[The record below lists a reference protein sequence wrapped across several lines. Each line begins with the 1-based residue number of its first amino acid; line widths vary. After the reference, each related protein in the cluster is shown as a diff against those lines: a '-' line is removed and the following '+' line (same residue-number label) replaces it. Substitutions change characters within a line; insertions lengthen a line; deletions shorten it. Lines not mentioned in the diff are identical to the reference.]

1 MAYKYS
7 INITTNVSVLG
18 LSKLAS
24 TLKMANK
31 QAKALKKNLEALNNL
46 KMPSVEKVARDLAK
60 SSGSSA
66 SWRRTMKD
74 QLSMVREMERIEQRQ
89 QKMLDKTMNLHKKR
103 VNLPYGDTTS
113 SYTPRRYNRSSGG
126 YSNDSILTRD
136 RQKFGKNSKTY
147 SAGTQLSQMREKHG
161 NLADMFGM
169 GFGLLGMSSLKQY
182 AYDTPIKAEVN
193 SYMLDQM
200 ENNSDIKKGT
210 IKASVDTATNKLP
223 ISMQSVVQPL
233 NAFKS
238 ATGASAEEINSIV
251 PQFTNFGAVVQ
262 NLTGSSELAETAMQ
276 KLSYGFQGSFA
287 ALDQFGVTEESLK
300 QAGWDAKDENDQK
313 DVTKYMNAVTKVVGD
328 ASGSM
333 NTFNGQ
339 MQTLSKTMSIAGKG
353 IWQGGLGSLL
363 GSVTTGL
370 NSVLSAGDH
379 FGAKL
384 ALLATTVLESV
395 MVIGGGIGYLT
406 QSVSTINSTF
416 QSMKSIK
423 KYGWKAMLGEMSD
436 DEVGL
441 VDSLFDSA
449 KGTDVN
455 LRTGRPLA
463 ERKQDIENSQLGRGT
478 KNGLLRQIELDDK
491 LIQLNTP
498 DLTPDIQAR
507 TRRYKTMG
515 YDVNNAKIQTQIAE
529 EVTRQKRLEMAS
541 LSKREKLLLGWD
553 KTIGKGNKEFRKS
566 IKTPLSSGTYSKSR
580 QSGSGRLRSF
590 YNAMGRSNWS
600 LDKAGAKSGLSSIKS
615 GIGSFAGVLNGLLP
629 SLNPVTLALGA
640 FTVAIAGLAAVFNF
654 AYNNSDKL
662 RQTTAKIGSTFSKIA
677 TQTGMLLGD
686 MFNSAGWTDKSGLDG
701 VIDVVNK
708 CAETLLSILETV
720 SQVVQ
725 VLSGKDPEGE
735 EGYKKQDEAYQKA
748 LRENN
753 YDENNPIVAQAKEER
768 DKYTKYGVIGADGK
782 RHGYYIDKARA
793 AGMSEEEIE
802 ENARRPNGGE
812 KLVSYYTGTDLN
824 KQVDDW
830 VTKNRQNVDD
840 GKGGIQFNQ
849 GWLNHIGPLGFF
861 ANNFGQTIAALG
873 DANKF
878 LNSDMGFAFR
888 GLTSPVG
895 TAMGLLGNMFK
906 GSSQNKDNATNNT
919 NALNS
924 LATVSNDNN
933 SQLGKINNT
942 LTNTGTNIETGN
954 KEAKDNA
961 NTIANSNNGI
971 TLKSVAV
978 LDKVLNNQTSTPTTT
993 QATTPTI
1000 TTKDTTSTT
1009 PATTSPIQ
1017 AGIPNIDLSGAKS
1030 VLDDSIKSVSDV
1042 FTNGKPNL
1050 ESGLNSLIDTL
1061 TNILPGG
1068 KLLKDGWNWLTGN
1081 NGQQGG
1087 QTNGGQPAQTQAT
1100 SGNVTVNGQ
1109 NPTVYNNSVWSSIL
1123 GSTASNVALN
1133 NSTIMTGTN
1142 QAVGQIPIS
1151 INANA
1156 PMAMAAGTNVGNSAS
1171 MGLNIGMTGM
1181 QQTASSKAATIPPA
1195 VSAHNGSMNSA
1206 GNGLATNANNG
1217 FIGAFGGGIS
1227 GAIQSE
1233 LGGALSIMQ
1242 GFVSQFQA
1250 AAAQIGS
1257 AIASA
1262 FSGPSGVGKRSPG
1275 KVYRSLRDELKI
1287 THGLFSEFM
1296 SPFKSSSALLGKEI
1310 VNTFKK
1316 GENNQYE
1323 SYVDETLGLMNG
1335 LYNSMASAP
1344 RKVNI
1349 PTTNL
1354 NSTIANSPTS
1364 KVASQ
1369 GNYYEKASNT
1379 TSSDT
1384 PVTTQSSNKHTI
1396 VNNNFHIDKI
1406 DSKERVQEV
1415 AESIAKVL
1423 MFNNETHGRKTPD
1436 PFGV

>member
-46 KMPSVEKVARDLAK
+46 KMPNVEKVARDLAK

-66 SWRRTMKD
+66 SWKRTMKD
-74 QLSMVREMERIEQRQ
+74 QLSMVREMERIETRQ

-113 SYTPRRYNRSSGG
+113 NYTPRRYNRRSGG

-363 GSVTTGL
+363 GSVTSGL

-478 KNGLLRQIELDDK
+478 KNGLLRQIDLDDK

-708 CAETLLSILETV
+708 CAETLLSILEVV
-720 SQVVQ
+720 SHIVQ
-725 VLSGKDPEGE
+725 IATGKDPEGE
-735 EGYKKQDEAYQKA
+735 AGYKKKDEAYQKA

-753 YDENNPIVAQAKEER
+753 YDENNPTVANAKQQR
-768 DKYTKYGVIGADGK
+768 DWYTKYGVIGADGK

-802 ENARRPNGGE
+802 ENARLPDGG
-812 KLVSYYTGTDLN
+812 KRLVSYTGTDTLKKQTGEWVGSELIKNDQNIRDDKGNIKWNRGGVSYLGGPMFSLN
-824 KQVDDW
+824 NIFQSVGAIGDL
-830 VTKNRQNVDD
+830 
-840 GKGGIQFNQ
+840 GKFGIYAMNK
-849 GWLNHIGPLGFF
+849 LGL
-861 ANNFGQTIAALG
+861 FG
-873 DANKF
+873 
-878 LNSDMGFAFR
+878 NSSKD
-888 GLTSPVG
+888 
-895 TAMGLLGNMFK
+895 
-906 GSSQNKDNATNNT
+906 SSQNKNNSNT

-924 LATVSNDNN
+924 LATLSNDNN

-971 TLKSVAV
+971 TLKVGAV
-978 LDKVLNNQTSTPTTT
+978 LDKAVNNQTSTPTTT

-1000 TTKDTTSTT
+1000 TTNDTTSTT

-1081 NGQQGG
+1081 TGQQGG

-1109 NPTVYNNSVWSSIL
+1109 NPTAYNNSVWSSIL

-1133 NSTIMTGTN
+1133 NITIMTGTN
-1142 QAVGQIPIS
+1142 QAVGQIPTS

-1171 MGLNIGMTGM
+1171 MGLNTGMTGM

-1257 AIASA
+1257 TIASA
-1262 FSGPSGVGKRSPG
+1262 FSGPSSLGKRSPG

-1369 GNYYEKASNT
+1369 GTYYEKASNT

>member
-74 QLSMVREMERIEQRQ
+74 QLSMVREMERIETRQ

-436 DEVGL
+436 DDVGL

-735 EGYKKQDEAYQKA
+735 AGYKKKDEAYQKA

-753 YDENNPIVAQAKEER
+753 YDENNPTVANAKQQR
-768 DKYTKYGVIGADGK
+768 DWYTKYGVIGADGK

-802 ENARRPNGGE
+802 ENARLPNGG
-812 KLVSYYTGTDLN
+812 KRLVSYTGTEILKEQTGEWAASKLIEN
-824 KQVDDW
+824 E
-830 VTKNRQNVDD
+830 QNVKDD
-840 GKGGIQFNQ
+840 KGNIKWNTGGVSDLGGPAFLLNNIFQSLGAIGDPAKFGISAM
-849 GWLNHIGPLGFF
+849 HKLGL
-861 ANNFGQTIAALG
+861 FG
-873 DANKF
+873 
-878 LNSDMGFAFR
+878 NSSKD
-888 GLTSPVG
+888 
-895 TAMGLLGNMFK
+895 
-906 GSSQNKDNATNNT
+906 SSQNKNNSNT

-924 LATVSNDNN
+924 LATLSNDSN

-971 TLKSVAV
+971 TLKVGAA
-978 LDKVLNNQTSTPTTT
+978 LDKALNNQTSTPTTT

-1109 NPTVYNNSVWSSIL
+1109 NPTAYNNSVWSSIL

-1142 QAVGQIPIS
+1142 QAVGQIPTS

-1171 MGLNIGMTGM
+1171 MGLNTGMIGM

-1369 GNYYEKASNT
+1369 GTYYEKASNT

>member
-353 IWQGGLGSLL
+353 LWQGGLGSLL

-463 ERKQDIENSQLGRGT
+463 ERKKDIENSQLGRGT

-735 EGYKKQDEAYQKA
+735 AGYKKKDEAYQKA

-753 YDENNPIVAQAKEER
+753 YDENNPTVANAKQQR
-768 DKYTKYGVIGADGK
+768 DWYTKYGVIGADGK

-802 ENARRPNGGE
+802 ENARKSNGGQE
-812 KLVSYYTGTDLN
+812 FVSYYSGSNLN
-824 KQVDDW
+824 KEANDW
-830 VTKNRQNVDD
+830 FKENRQNVDD
-840 GKGGIQFNQ
+840 GKGGIKWNDP
-849 GWLNHIGPLGFF
+849 GPAMLIGPGGAVLNNMAQIVAAGGD
-861 ANNFGQTIAALG
+861 AYNFGKGVSDWVSSLG
-873 DANKF
+873 
-878 LNSDMGFAFR
+878 GI
-888 GLTSPVG
+888 
-895 TAMGLLGNMFK
+895 FK
-906 GSSQNKDNATNNT
+906 GSSQNKDNSNT

-924 LATVSNDNN
+924 LATLSSDSN
-933 SQLGKINNT
+933 SQLGKIGDT

-971 TLKSVAV
+971 TLKVGAA
-978 LDKVLNNQTSTPTTT
+978 LDKALNNQTSTPTTT

-1109 NPTVYNNSVWSSIL
+1109 NPTAYNNSVWSSIL

-1142 QAVGQIPIS
+1142 QAVGQIPTS

-1156 PMAMAAGTNVGNSAS
+1156 PMAMYAGTNVGNSAS
-1171 MGLNIGMTGM
+1171 MGLNTGMIGM

-1369 GNYYEKASNT
+1369 GTYYEKASNT

-1384 PVTTQSSNKHTI
+1384 PITTQSSNKHTI

>member
-74 QLSMVREMERIEQRQ
+74 QLSMVREMERIETRQ

-436 DEVGL
+436 DDVGL

-463 ERKQDIENSQLGRGT
+463 ERKQDIEDSQLGRGT

-708 CAETLLSILETV
+708 CAETLLSILEVV

-725 VLSGKDPEGE
+725 ALSGKDPEGE
-735 EGYKKQDEAYQKA
+735 AGYKKKDEAYQKA

-753 YDENNPIVAQAKEER
+753 YDENNPTVANAKQQR
-768 DKYTKYGVIGADGK
+768 DWYTKYGVIGADGK

-802 ENARRPNGGE
+802 ENARKSNGGQE
-812 KLVSYYTGTDLN
+812 FVSYYSGSNLN
-824 KQVDDW
+824 KEANDW
-830 VTKNRQNVDD
+830 FKENRQNVDD
-840 GKGGIQFNQ
+840 GKGGIKWNDP
-849 GWLNHIGPLGFF
+849 GPAMLIGPGGAVLNNMAQIVAAGGD
-861 ANNFGQTIAALG
+861 AYNFGKGVSDWVSSLG
-873 DANKF
+873 
-878 LNSDMGFAFR
+878 GI
-888 GLTSPVG
+888 
-895 TAMGLLGNMFK
+895 FK
-906 GSSQNKDNATNNT
+906 GSSQNKDNSNT

-924 LATVSNDNN
+924 LATLSSDSN
-933 SQLGKINNT
+933 SQLGKIGDT

-971 TLKSVAV
+971 TLKVDAA
-978 LDKVLNNQTSTPTTT
+978 LDKALNNQTSTPTTT

-1109 NPTVYNNSVWSSIL
+1109 NPTAYNNSVWSSIL

-1142 QAVGQIPIS
+1142 QAVGQIPTS

-1171 MGLNIGMTGM
+1171 MGLNTGMIGM

-1242 GFVSQFQA
+1242 GFVSQFQS

-1369 GNYYEKASNT
+1369 GTYYEKASNT

>member
-66 SWRRTMKD
+66 SWKRTMKD
-74 QLSMVREMERIEQRQ
+74 QLSMVREMERIETRQ
-89 QKMLDKTMNLHKKR
+89 QKMLDKSMNLHKKR
-103 VNLPYGDTTS
+103 VNLPYGNTTS
-113 SYTPRRYNRSSGG
+113 NYTSRRYNRRSGG
-126 YSNDSILTRD
+126 YSDDSILTRD

-161 NLADMFGM
+161 NLSDMFGM

-200 ENNSDIKKGT
+200 ENNSNIKKGT
-210 IKASVDTATNKLP
+210 LKASVDTATNKLP

-313 DVTKYMNAVTKVVGD
+313 DVTKFMNAVTQVVGD

-333 NTFNGQ
+333 STFNGQ

-436 DEVGL
+436 DDVGL

-463 ERKQDIENSQLGRGT
+463 EREKDIENSQLGRGT
-478 KNGLLRQIELDDK
+478 KNGLIRQIKLDDK

-529 EVTRQKRLEMAS
+529 EVTRQKRLEMAG

-553 KTIGKGNKEFRKS
+553 KTVGKGNKEFRKS

-662 RQTTAKIGSTFSKIA
+662 RQTTSKIGSTFSKIA

-701 VIDVVNK
+701 VIDVVNR
-708 CAETLLSILETV
+708 CAETLLSILEVV

-725 VLSGKDPEGE
+725 AVTGKDPEGE
-735 EGYKKQDEAYQKA
+735 ASYKKKDEAYQKA

-753 YDENNPIVAQAKEER
+753 YDENNPTVANAKQEMMW
-768 DKYTKYGVIGADGK
+768 YTRTGVIGADGK

-802 ENARRPNGGE
+802 ENARKSNGGQE
-812 KLVSYYTGTDLN
+812 FVSYYSGSNLN
-824 KQVDDW
+824 KEANDW
-830 VTKNRQNVDD
+830 FKENRQNVDD
-840 GKGGIQFNQ
+840 GKGNIQWNDPRSSM
-849 GWLNHIGPLGFF
+849 LIGPGGAILSNMAQIVAAGGD
-861 ANNFGQTIAALG
+861 AYNFGKGVSDWVSSLG
-873 DANKF
+873 
-878 LNSDMGFAFR
+878 GI
-888 GLTSPVG
+888 
-895 TAMGLLGNMFK
+895 FK
-906 GSSQNKDNATNNT
+906 GSSQKKDNSNT

-971 TLKSVAV
+971 TLKVGAALNKAV
-978 LDKVLNNQTSTPTTT
+978 NNQTSTPTTT

-1000 TTKDTTSTT
+1000 TTKDNTSTT

-1017 AGIPNIDLSGAKS
+1017 TGIPNIDLSGAKS
-1030 VLDDSIKSVSDV
+1030 VLDESIKSVSDV
-1042 FTNGKPNL
+1042 FTKGKPNL

-1109 NPTVYNNSVWSSIL
+1109 NPTAYNNSVWSSIL

-1142 QAVGQIPIS
+1142 QAVGQIPTS

-1171 MGLNIGMTGM
+1171 MGLNTGMTGM

-1262 FSGPSGVGKRSPG
+1262 FSGPSALGKRSPG

-1369 GNYYEKASNT
+1369 GTYYEKASNT

>member
-46 KMPSVEKVARDLAK
+46 KMPNVEKVARDLAK

-66 SWRRTMKD
+66 SWKRTMKD
-74 QLSMVREMERIEQRQ
+74 QLSMVREMERIETRQ
-89 QKMLDKTMNLHKKR
+89 QKMLDKSMNLHKKR

-113 SYTPRRYNRSSGG
+113 SYTPRRYNRRSGG

-339 MQTLSKTMSIAGKG
+339 MQTLSKTMSIAGKS

-363 GSVTTGL
+363 GGVTSGL

-478 KNGLLRQIELDDK
+478 KNGLIRQIDLDDK

-515 YDVNNAKIQTQIAE
+515 YDVGNAKIQTQIAE
-529 EVTRQKRLEMAS
+529 EVTRQKRLEMAG

-701 VIDVVNK
+701 VIDVVNR
-708 CAETLLSILETV
+708 CAETLLSILEVV
-720 SQVVQ
+720 SKVVQ

-735 EGYKKQDEAYQKA
+735 SGYKKQDEAYQKA

-802 ENARRPNGGE
+802 ENARRPNGGQR
-812 KLVSYYTGTDLN
+812 LVSYYTGTDLN
-824 KQVDDW
+824 KQADDW
-830 VTKNRQNVDD
+830 VTQNRQNVDD
-840 GKGGIQFNQ
+840 GKGGIQWNQ
-849 GWLNHIGPLGFF
+849 GGLNYLGPLGFL
-861 ANNFGQTIAALG
+861 ANNIGQTVAAVG
-873 DANKF
+873 DAYNFGKGV
-878 LNSDMGFAFR
+878 SDWV
-888 GLTSPVG
+888 SS
-895 TAMGLLGNMFK
+895 LGGISK
-906 GSSQNKDNATNNT
+906 GSSQNKDNSNT

-933 SQLGKINNT
+933 SLLGKIGDN

-971 TLKSVAV
+971 TLKAVAALNKAV
-978 LDKVLNNQTSTPTTT
+978 NNQTSTPTTT

-1000 TTKDTTSTT
+1000 TTKDNTSTT
-1009 PATTSPIQ
+1009 PTTTSPIQ

-1030 VLDDSIKSVSDV
+1030 KLDDSIKSISDV

-1109 NPTVYNNSVWSSIL
+1109 NPTAYNNSVWSSIL

-1142 QAVGQIPIS
+1142 QAVGQIPTS

-1171 MGLNIGMTGM
+1171 MGLNTGMTGM

-1227 GAIQSE
+1227 GAIQAE

-1257 AIASA
+1257 AITSA
-1262 FSGPSGVGKRSPG
+1262 FSGDKGIGIGSPG
-1275 KVYRSLRDELKI
+1275 YLYRNLKGELKI
-1287 THGLFSEFM
+1287 THGLFSVFM

-1323 SYVDETLGLMNG
+1323 SYVYETLGLMNG

-1369 GNYYEKASNT
+1369 GTYYEKTSNT

>member
-46 KMPSVEKVARDLAK
+46 KMPNVEKVARDLAK

-66 SWRRTMKD
+66 SWKRTMKD
-74 QLSMVREMERIEQRQ
+74 QLSMVREMERIETRQ
-89 QKMLDKTMNLHKKR
+89 QKMLDKSMNLHKKR
-103 VNLPYGDTTS
+103 VNLPYGNTTS
-113 SYTPRRYNRSSGG
+113 NYTSRRYNRRSGG
-126 YSNDSILTRD
+126 YSDDSILTRD

-161 NLADMFGM
+161 NLSDMFGM

-300 QAGWDAKDENDQK
+300 QAGWNAKDENDQK
-313 DVTKYMNAVTKVVGD
+313 DVTKFMNAVTQVVGD

-333 NTFNGQ
+333 STFNGQ

-436 DEVGL
+436 DDVGL

-463 ERKQDIENSQLGRGT
+463 EREKDIENSQLGRGT
-478 KNGLLRQIELDDK
+478 KKGLKKQIKLDDK

-553 KTIGKGNKEFRKS
+553 KTVGKGNKEFRKS

-590 YNAMGRSNWS
+590 YNAMGKSNWS

-615 GIGSFAGVLNGLLP
+615 GIGSFAGVLNGLIP

-701 VIDVVNK
+701 VIDVVNR
-708 CAETLLSILETV
+708 CAETLLSILEVV

-725 VLSGKDPEGE
+725 AVTGKDPEGE
-735 EGYKKQDEAYQKA
+735 AGYKKQDEAYQKA

-768 DKYTKYGVIGADGK
+768 DKYTKFGVIGADGK

-802 ENARRPNGGE
+802 ENARKPNGGQE
-812 KLVSYYTGTDLN
+812 LVSYYTGSRLD
-824 KQVDDW
+824 KQTDDW
-830 VTKNRQNVDD
+830 LTQNRQNVDD
-840 GKGGIQFNQ
+840 GKGNIQWNH
-849 GWLNHIGPLGFF
+849 GALNHIGLGGFLL
-861 ANNFGQTIAALG
+861 NNIGQTIAAGG
-873 DANKF
+873 DAYNFGKF
-878 LNSDMGFAFR
+878 VSNGLSTMG
-888 GLTSPVG
+888 GI
-895 TAMGLLGNMFK
+895 FK
-906 GSSQNKDNATNNT
+906 GSSQTKDSSNT

-924 LATVSNDNN
+924 LTTLFGDSN
-933 SQLGKINNT
+933 SKLGKIGDT
-942 LTNTGTNIETGN
+942 LNNTGTNIETGN

-961 NTIANSNNGI
+961 NSIANSNNGL
-971 TLKSVAV
+971 TLKVGAA
-978 LDKVLNNQTSTPTTT
+978 LDKAINNQTSTPTTT

-1000 TTKDTTSTT
+1000 TTKDNTSNT

-1030 VLDDSIKSVSDV
+1030 VLDVAIKSVSDV

-1109 NPTVYNNSVWSSIL
+1109 NPTAYNNSVWSSIL

-1142 QAVGQIPIS
+1142 QAVGQIPTS

-1171 MGLNIGMTGM
+1171 MGLNTGMTGM

-1227 GAIQSE
+1227 GAIQEE

-1242 GFVSQFQA
+1242 GFVSQFAA

-1257 AIASA
+1257 AITSA
-1262 FSGPSGVGKRSPG
+1262 FSGDRGVKKGSPG
-1275 KVYRSLRDELKI
+1275 QVYRDLRDELKV
-1287 THGLFSEFM
+1287 THSLFGEFM
-1296 SPFKSSSALLGKEI
+1296 SPFKNSSALLGKEI

-1316 GENNQYE
+1316 GENNQY
-1323 SYVDETLGLMNG
+1323 SDYVDETLGLMNG
-1335 LYNSMASAP
+1335 LYNTMASAP

-1364 KVASQ
+1364 KVAAQ

-1379 TSSDT
+1379 TSSNT
-1384 PVTTQSSNKHTI
+1384 PTTTQSSNKHTI

>member
-46 KMPSVEKVARDLAK
+46 KMPNVEKVARDLAK

-66 SWRRTMKD
+66 SWKRTMKD
-74 QLSMVREMERIEQRQ
+74 QLSMVREMERIETRQ
-89 QKMLDKTMNLHKKR
+89 QKMLDKSMNLHKKR
-103 VNLPYGDTTS
+103 INLPYGDTTS
-113 SYTPRRYNRSSGG
+113 SYTPHRYNRRSGG

-300 QAGWDAKDENDQK
+300 QAGWNAKDENDQK
-313 DVTKYMNAVTKVVGD
+313 DVTKFMNAVTKVVGD

-339 MQTLSKTMSIAGKG
+339 MQTLSKTMSIAGKS

-363 GSVTTGL
+363 GSVTSGL
-370 NSVLSAGDH
+370 NNVLSAGDH

-423 KYGWKAMLGEMSD
+423 KYDWKAMLGEMSD
-436 DEVGL
+436 DDVGL
-441 VDSLFDSA
+441 IDSLFDSA

-463 ERKQDIENSQLGRGT
+463 EREKDIENSQIGRGT
-478 KNGLLRQIELDDK
+478 KKGLKRQIKLDDK

-515 YDVNNAKIQTQIAE
+515 YDVDNAKIQTQIAD
-529 EVTRQKRLEMAS
+529 EVTRQKRLEMAG

-566 IKTPLSSGTYSKSR
+566 IKTPLSSGTYGKSR
-580 QSGSGRLRSF
+580 ESGSGRLRSF

-600 LDKAGAKSGLSSIKS
+600 LDKTGAKSGLSSIKS
-615 GIGSFAGVLNGLLP
+615 GIGNFAGVLGGLLP
-629 SLNPVTLALGA
+629 ALNPVTLALGA
-640 FTVAIAGLAAVFNF
+640 FTVAITGLAAVFNF

-701 VIDVVNK
+701 VIDVVNS
-708 CAETLLSILETV
+708 CAESLLSILEVV
-720 SQVVQ
+720 SQIIQAVT
-725 VLSGKDPEGE
+725 GKDPKGE
-735 EGYKKQDEAYQKA
+735 ASYKKKDEAYQKA

-753 YDENNPIVAQAKEER
+753 YDENNPTVANAKQEMMW
-768 DKYTKYGVIGADGK
+768 YTRTGVIGADGK

-802 ENARRPNGGE
+802 ENARKSNGGHE
-812 KLVSYYTGTDLN
+812 LVSYYSGSNLN
-824 KQVDDW
+824 KEVNDW
-830 VTKNRQNVDD
+830 FKENIQNVDN
-840 GKGGIQFNQ
+840 GKGNIQWNDP
-849 GWLNHIGPLGFF
+849 GSVMLIGPGGAVL
-861 ANNFGQTIAALG
+861 NNMAQIVAAGG
-873 DANKF
+873 DAYNFVKGV
-878 LNSDMGFAFR
+878 SDGI
-888 GLTSPVG
+888 GS
-895 TAMGLLGNMFK
+895 LGGIFK
-906 GSSQNKDNATNNT
+906 GSSQNKDSSNT

-924 LATVSNDNN
+924 LTTLFGDSN
-933 SQLGKINNT
+933 SKLGKIGDT
-942 LTNTGTNIETGN
+942 LNNTGTNIETGN

-961 NTIANSNNGI
+961 NSITNSNNGL
-971 TLKSVAV
+971 TLKVGAA
-978 LDKVLNNQTSTPTTT
+978 LDKAVNNQTSTPTTT

-1042 FTNGKPNL
+1042 FKNGKPDL
-1050 ESGLNSLIDTL
+1050 EGGLKSLIDTL

-1142 QAVGQIPIS
+1142 QAVGQIPTS

-1171 MGLNIGMTGM
+1171 MGLNTGMTGM

-1257 AIASA
+1257 AISSA
-1262 FSGPSGVGKRSPG
+1262 YNYNLGRRSPG
-1275 KVYRSLRDELKI
+1275 KIYRETKDELEI
-1287 THGLFSEFM
+1287 TRGLFSEFL
-1296 SPFKSSSALLGKEI
+1296 SPFKNSSGLLGKEL
-1310 VNTFKK
+1310 VNSFKK

-1379 TSSDT
+1379 TSRDT

>member
-436 DEVGL
+436 DDVGL

-515 YDVNNAKIQTQIAE
+515 YDVNNAKIQTQIAD

-708 CAETLLSILETV
+708 CAESLLSILESV
-720 SQVVQ
+720 SQIVQ
-725 VLSGKDPEGE
+725 AVTGKDPEGE
-735 EGYKKQDEAYQKA
+735 AGYKKKDEAYQKA

-753 YDENNPIVAQAKEER
+753 YDENNPTVTNAKQQR
-768 DKYTKYGVIGADGK
+768 DWYTKYGVIGADGK

-802 ENARRPNGGE
+802 ANAQKPIGGQN
-812 KLVSYYTGTDLN
+812 LVSYYTGTDIN
-824 KQVDDW
+824 KQAHDW
-830 VTKNRQNVDD
+830 ASNKLGLNEQNVKNN
-840 GKGGIQFNQ
+840 KGNEGDYSPVNVTAS
-849 GWLNHIGPLGFF
+849 LLDAMVRSLGFGGDSTK
-861 ANNFGQTIAALG
+861 FG
-873 DANKF
+873 
-878 LNSDMGFAFR
+878 NSSKD
-888 GLTSPVG
+888 
-895 TAMGLLGNMFK
+895 
-906 GSSQNKDNATNNT
+906 SSQNKNNSNT

-933 SQLGKINNT
+933 SLLGKIGDN

-971 TLKSVAV
+971 TLKAGAV

-1000 TTKDTTSTT
+1000 TTKDTTSNT

-1109 NPTVYNNSVWSSIL
+1109 NPTAYNNSVWSSIL

-1142 QAVGQIPIS
+1142 QAVGQIPTS

-1171 MGLNIGMTGM
+1171 MGLNTGMIGM

-1227 GAIQSE
+1227 GVIQSE

-1262 FSGPSGVGKRSPG
+1262 FSGPSALGKRSPG

-1369 GNYYEKASNT
+1369 GTYYEKASNT

>member
-74 QLSMVREMERIEQRQ
+74 QLSMVREMERIETRQ

-436 DEVGL
+436 DDVGL

-515 YDVNNAKIQTQIAE
+515 YDVNNAKIQTQISE

-553 KTIGKGNKEFRKS
+553 KTIGKGNKEFSKS
-566 IKTPLSSGTYSKSR
+566 IKTPLSSETYSKSR

-615 GIGSFAGVLNGLLP
+615 GIGSFAGVLTGLLP

-677 TQTGMLLGD
+677 TQIGMLLGD
-686 MFNSAGWTDKSGLDG
+686 MFNSFGWTDKSGLDG

-720 SQVVQ
+720 SQVLQ
-725 VLSGKDPEGE
+725 TLSGKDPDGE
-735 EGYKKQDEAYQKA
+735 AGYKKKDEAYQKA

-753 YDENNPIVAQAKEER
+753 YDENNPTVANAKQQR
-768 DKYTKYGVIGADGK
+768 DWYTKYGVIGADGK

-802 ENARRPNGGE
+802 ENARLPDGG
-812 KLVSYYTGTDLN
+812 KRLVSYKGTESLK
-824 KQVDDW
+824 KQAGEW
-830 VTKNRQNVDD
+830 ALSKLMGNEQ
-840 GKGGIQFNQ
+840 ILQS
-849 GWLNHIGPLGFF
+849 LGVRGDP
-861 ANNFGQTIAALG
+861 AKFG
-873 DANKF
+873 
-878 LNSDMGFAFR
+878 NSSKD
-888 GLTSPVG
+888 
-895 TAMGLLGNMFK
+895 
-906 GSSQNKDNATNNT
+906 SSQNKNNSNT

-924 LATVSNDNN
+924 LATLSNDSN

-971 TLKSVAV
+971 TLKVGAA
-978 LDKVLNNQTSTPTTT
+978 LDKALNNQTSTPTTT

-1109 NPTVYNNSVWSSIL
+1109 NPTAYNNSVWSSIL

-1142 QAVGQIPIS
+1142 QAVGQIPTS

-1156 PMAMAAGTNVGNSAS
+1156 PMAMSAGTNVGNSAS
-1171 MGLNIGMTGM
+1171 MGLNTGMIGM

-1227 GAIQSE
+1227 GVIQSE

-1369 GNYYEKASNT
+1369 GTYYEKASNT

>member
-436 DEVGL
+436 DDVGL

-455 LRTGRPLA
+455 LRTGKPLA

-701 VIDVVNK
+701 VIDVVNR
-708 CAETLLSILETV
+708 CAESLLSILEVV
-720 SQVVQ
+720 SQIVQ
-725 VLSGKDPEGE
+725 IVTGKDPEGE
-735 EGYKKQDEAYQKA
+735 AGYKKQDEAYHKA

-753 YDENNPIVAQAKEER
+753 YDENNPIVAQAKKER
-768 DKYTKYGVIGADGK
+768 NKYTKYGVIGEDGK

-802 ENARRPNGGE
+802 ENARRPDGG
-812 KLVSYYTGTDLN
+812 KRLVSYYTGTDLN
-824 KQVDDW
+824 KQTGDW
-830 VTKNRQNVDD
+830 AISELIQNEQNVKND
-840 GKGGIQFNQ
+840 KGNIKWNTGGLSSFN
-849 GWLNHIGPLGFF
+849 GPAFLLN
-861 ANNFGQTIAALG
+861 
-873 DANKF
+873 
-878 LNSDMGFAFR
+878 
-888 GLTSPVG
+888 
-895 TAMGLLGNMFK
+895 NMFQSLGAIGDPVK
-906 GSSQNKDNATNNT
+906 FGISVGNKLGLFGNSSKDSSQNKNNSNT

-924 LATVSNDNN
+924 LATLSNDNN

-971 TLKSVAV
+971 TLKVGAA
-978 LDKVLNNQTSTPTTT
+978 LNKALNNQTSTPTTT

-1030 VLDDSIKSVSDV
+1030 KLEDSIKSISDV

-1142 QAVGQIPIS
+1142 QAVGQIPTS

-1171 MGLNIGMTGM
+1171 MGLNTGMTGM

-1242 GFVSQFQA
+1242 GFVSQFQS

-1262 FSGPSGVGKRSPG
+1262 FSGPSALGKRSPG

-1369 GNYYEKASNT
+1369 GTYYEKASNT

>member
-46 KMPSVEKVARDLAK
+46 KMPNVEKVARDLAK

-66 SWRRTMKD
+66 SWKRTMKD
-74 QLSMVREMERIEQRQ
+74 QLSMVREMERIETRQ
-89 QKMLDKTMNLHKKR
+89 QKMLDKSMNLHKKR

-113 SYTPRRYNRSSGG
+113 SYTPRRYNRRSGG

-339 MQTLSKTMSIAGKG
+339 MQTLSKTMSIAGKS

-363 GSVTTGL
+363 GGVTSGL

-478 KNGLLRQIELDDK
+478 KNGLIRQIDLDDK

-515 YDVNNAKIQTQIAE
+515 YDVGNAKIQTQIAE
-529 EVTRQKRLEMAS
+529 EVTRQKRLEMAG

-566 IKTPLSSGTYSKSR
+566 IKTPLSSGTYGKSR

-600 LDKAGAKSGLSSIKS
+600 LDKEGAKSGLSSIKS

-708 CAETLLSILETV
+708 CAEALLSILEVV

-725 VLSGKDPEGE
+725 AVTGKDPEGE
-735 EGYKKQDEAYQKA
+735 ASYKKKDEAYQKA

-753 YDENNPIVAQAKEER
+753 YDENNPTVANAKQEMMW
-768 DKYTKYGVIGADGK
+768 YTRTGVIGADGK

-802 ENARRPNGGE
+802 ENARKSNGGQE
-812 KLVSYYTGTDLN
+812 FVSYYSGSNLN
-824 KQVDDW
+824 KEANDW
-830 VTKNRQNVDD
+830 VEENRQNVDD
-840 GKGGIQFNQ
+840 GKGNIQWNDP
-849 GWLNHIGPLGFF
+849 GLAMRIVPGGFIF
-861 ANNFGQTIAALG
+861 SNMAQMVAAVGDAYNFGKGVGDWVSSLG
-873 DANKF
+873 GI
-878 LNSDMGFAFR
+878 S
-888 GLTSPVG
+888 
-895 TAMGLLGNMFK
+895 K
-906 GSSQNKDNATNNT
+906 GSSQNKDNSNT

-933 SQLGKINNT
+933 SLLGKIGDN

-971 TLKSVAV
+971 TLKAVAALNKAV
-978 LDKVLNNQTSTPTTT
+978 NNQTSTPTTT

-1109 NPTVYNNSVWSSIL
+1109 NPTAYNNSVWSSIL

-1142 QAVGQIPIS
+1142 QAVGQIPTS

-1171 MGLNIGMTGM
+1171 MGLNTGMTGM

-1227 GAIQSE
+1227 GAIQAE

-1257 AIASA
+1257 AITSA
-1262 FSGPSGVGKRSPG
+1262 FSGNKGIGIGSPG
-1275 KVYRSLRDELKI
+1275 YLYRNLKGELKI
-1287 THGLFSEFM
+1287 THGLFSVFM

-1369 GNYYEKASNT
+1369 GTYYEKTSNT

>member
-31 QAKALKKNLEALNNL
+31 QAKSLKKNLEALNNL
-46 KMPSVEKVARDLAK
+46 KMPNVEKVARDLAK

-66 SWRRTMKD
+66 SWKRTMKD
-74 QLSMVREMERIEQRQ
+74 QLSMVREMERIETRQ
-89 QKMLDKTMNLHKKR
+89 QKMLDKSMNLHKKR
-103 VNLPYGDTTS
+103 VNLPYGNTTS
-113 SYTPRRYNRSSGG
+113 NYTSRRYNRRSGG
-126 YSNDSILTRD
+126 YSDDSILTRD

-161 NLADMFGM
+161 NLSDMFGM

-200 ENNSDIKKGT
+200 ENNSNIKKGT
-210 IKASVDTATNKLP
+210 LKASVDTATNKLP

-300 QAGWDAKDENDQK
+300 QAGWNAKDENDQK
-313 DVTKYMNAVTKVVGD
+313 DVTKFMNAVTKVVGD

-333 NTFNGQ
+333 STFNGQ

-436 DEVGL
+436 DDVGL

-463 ERKQDIENSQLGRGT
+463 EREKDIENSQLGRGT
-478 KNGLLRQIELDDK
+478 KKGLKKQIKLDDK

-529 EVTRQKRLEMAS
+529 EVTRQKRLEMAG

-553 KTIGKGNKEFRKS
+553 KTVGKGNKEFRKS

-590 YNAMGRSNWS
+590 YNAMGKSNWS

-701 VIDVVNK
+701 VIDVVNR
-708 CAETLLSILETV
+708 CAETLLSILEVV

-725 VLSGKDPEGE
+725 AVTGKDPEGE
-735 EGYKKQDEAYQKA
+735 AGYKKQDEAYQKA

-768 DKYTKYGVIGADGK
+768 DKYTKFGVIGADGK

-802 ENARRPNGGE
+802 ENARKPNGGQE
-812 KLVSYYTGTDLN
+812 LVSYYTGSRLD
-824 KQVDDW
+824 KQTDDW
-830 VTKNRQNVDD
+830 LTQNRQNVDD
-840 GKGGIQFNQ
+840 GKGNIQWNH
-849 GWLNHIGPLGFF
+849 GALNHIGLGGFLL
-861 ANNFGQTIAALG
+861 NNIGQTIAAGG
-873 DANKF
+873 DAYNFGKF
-878 LNSDMGFAFR
+878 VSNGLSTMG
-888 GLTSPVG
+888 GI
-895 TAMGLLGNMFK
+895 FK
-906 GSSQNKDNATNNT
+906 GSSQTKDSSNT

-924 LATVSNDNN
+924 LTTLFGDSN
-933 SQLGKINNT
+933 SKLGKIGDT
-942 LTNTGTNIETGN
+942 LNNTGTNIETGN

-961 NTIANSNNGI
+961 NSIANSNNGL
-971 TLKSVAV
+971 TLKVGAA
-978 LDKVLNNQTSTPTTT
+978 LDKALNNQTSTPTTT

-1000 TTKDTTSTT
+1000 TTKDNTSNT

-1030 VLDDSIKSVSDV
+1030 VLDESIKSVSDV
-1042 FTNGKPNL
+1042 FKNGKPNL

-1109 NPTVYNNSVWSSIL
+1109 NPTAYNNSVWSSIL

-1142 QAVGQIPIS
+1142 QAVGQIPTS

-1171 MGLNIGMTGM
+1171 MGLNTGMTGM

-1250 AAAQIGS
+1250 AAAQIGA
-1257 AIASA
+1257 AITSA
-1262 FSGPSGVGKRSPG
+1262 FSGDKGIGIGSPG
-1275 KVYRSLRDELKI
+1275 YLYRNLKGELKI
-1287 THGLFSEFM
+1287 THGLFSVFM

-1369 GNYYEKASNT
+1369 GTYYEKASNT
-1379 TSSDT
+1379 TSNNT

>member
-46 KMPSVEKVARDLAK
+46 KMPNVEKVARDLAK

-74 QLSMVREMERIEQRQ
+74 QLSMVREMERIETRQ

-363 GSVTTGL
+363 GSVTSGL

-478 KNGLLRQIELDDK
+478 KNGLLRQIDLDDK

-735 EGYKKQDEAYQKA
+735 AGYKKKDEAYQKA

-753 YDENNPIVAQAKEER
+753 YDENNPTVANAKQQR
-768 DKYTKYGVIGADGK
+768 DWYTKYGVIGADGK

-802 ENARRPNGGE
+802 ENARLPDGG
-812 KLVSYYTGTDLN
+812 KRLVSYTGTDTLKKQTGEWVGSELIKNDQNIRDDKGNIKWNRGGVSYLGGPMFPLN
-824 KQVDDW
+824 NIFQSVGAIGDL
-830 VTKNRQNVDD
+830 
-840 GKGGIQFNQ
+840 GKFGIYAMNK
-849 GWLNHIGPLGFF
+849 LGL
-861 ANNFGQTIAALG
+861 FG
-873 DANKF
+873 
-878 LNSDMGFAFR
+878 NSSKD
-888 GLTSPVG
+888 
-895 TAMGLLGNMFK
+895 
-906 GSSQNKDNATNNT
+906 SSQNKNNSNT

-924 LATVSNDNN
+924 LATLSNDSN

-971 TLKSVAV
+971 TLKVGAA
-978 LDKVLNNQTSTPTTT
+978 LDKALNNQTSTPTTT

-1109 NPTVYNNSVWSSIL
+1109 NPTAYNNSVWSSIL

-1133 NSTIMTGTN
+1133 NITIMTGTN
-1142 QAVGQIPIS
+1142 QAVGQIPTS

-1156 PMAMAAGTNVGNSAS
+1156 PMAMSAGTNVGNSAS
-1171 MGLNIGMTGM
+1171 MGLNTGMIGM

-1250 AAAQIGS
+1250 AAAQIGA

-1369 GNYYEKASNT
+1369 GTYYEKASNT

>member
-46 KMPSVEKVARDLAK
+46 KMPNVEKVARDLAK

-66 SWRRTMKD
+66 SWKRTMKD
-74 QLSMVREMERIEQRQ
+74 QLSMVREMERIETRQ

-113 SYTPRRYNRSSGG
+113 NYTPRRYNRRSGG

-363 GSVTTGL
+363 GSVTSGL

-478 KNGLLRQIELDDK
+478 KNGLLRQIDLDDK

-629 SLNPVTLALGA
+629 ALNPVTLALGA

-708 CAETLLSILETV
+708 CAETLLSILEVV
-720 SQVVQ
+720 SHIVQ
-725 VLSGKDPEGE
+725 IATGKDPEGE
-735 EGYKKQDEAYQKA
+735 AGYKKKDEAYQKA

-753 YDENNPIVAQAKEER
+753 YDENNPTVANAKQQR
-768 DKYTKYGVIGADGK
+768 DWYTKYGVIGADGK

-802 ENARRPNGGE
+802 ENARLPDGG
-812 KLVSYYTGTDLN
+812 KRLVSYTGTDTLKKQTGEWVGSELIKNDQNIRDDKGNIKWNRGGVSYLGGPMFSLN
-824 KQVDDW
+824 NIFQSGGAIGDL
-830 VTKNRQNVDD
+830 
-840 GKGGIQFNQ
+840 GKFGIYAMNK
-849 GWLNHIGPLGFF
+849 LGL
-861 ANNFGQTIAALG
+861 FG
-873 DANKF
+873 
-878 LNSDMGFAFR
+878 NSSKD
-888 GLTSPVG
+888 
-895 TAMGLLGNMFK
+895 
-906 GSSQNKDNATNNT
+906 SSQNKNNSNT

-924 LATVSNDNN
+924 LATLSNDNN

-971 TLKSVAV
+971 TLKVGAV
-978 LDKVLNNQTSTPTTT
+978 LDKAVNNQTSTPTTT

-1000 TTKDTTSTT
+1000 TTNDTTSTT

-1087 QTNGGQPAQTQAT
+1087 QTNGGQPAQTQTT

-1109 NPTVYNNSVWSSIL
+1109 NPTAYNNSVWSSIL

-1133 NSTIMTGTN
+1133 NITIMTGTN
-1142 QAVGQIPIS
+1142 QAVGQIPTS

-1171 MGLNIGMTGM
+1171 MGLNTGMTGM

-1257 AIASA
+1257 TIASA
-1262 FSGPSGVGKRSPG
+1262 FSGPSSLGKRSPG

-1369 GNYYEKASNT
+1369 GTYYEKASNT

>member
-74 QLSMVREMERIEQRQ
+74 QLSMVREMERIETRQ

-436 DEVGL
+436 DDVGL

-735 EGYKKQDEAYQKA
+735 AGYKKKDEAYQKA

-753 YDENNPIVAQAKEER
+753 YDENNPTVANAKQQR
-768 DKYTKYGVIGADGK
+768 DWYTKYGVIGADGK

-793 AGMSEEEIE
+793 AGMSEEDIE
-802 ENARRPNGGE
+802 ENARLPDGG
-812 KLVSYYTGTDLN
+812 KRLVSYTGTEIL
-824 KQVDDW
+824 KEQTGEW
-830 VTKNRQNVDD
+830 VASKLIENEQNVKDD
-840 GKGGIQFNQ
+840 KGNIKWNTGGVSYMGGPAFLLNNIFQSLGAIGDPAKFGISAMQK
-849 GWLNHIGPLGFF
+849 LGL
-861 ANNFGQTIAALG
+861 FG
-873 DANKF
+873 
-878 LNSDMGFAFR
+878 NSSKD
-888 GLTSPVG
+888 
-895 TAMGLLGNMFK
+895 
-906 GSSQNKDNATNNT
+906 SSQNKNNTTNNT

-924 LATVSNDNN
+924 LATLSNDNN

-971 TLKSVAV
+971 TLKAGAV

-1000 TTKDTTSTT
+1000 TTNDTTSTT

-1109 NPTVYNNSVWSSIL
+1109 NPTAYNNSVWSSIL

-1142 QAVGQIPIS
+1142 QAVGQIPTS

-1171 MGLNIGMTGM
+1171 MGLNTGMTGM

-1227 GAIQSE
+1227 GAIQAE

-1242 GFVSQFQA
+1242 GFVSQFQS
-1250 AAAQIGS
+1250 AAAQIGA
-1257 AIASA
+1257 AITSA
-1262 FSGPSGVGKRSPG
+1262 FSGDKGIGIGSPG
-1275 KVYRSLRDELKI
+1275 YLYRNLKGELKI
-1287 THGLFSEFM
+1287 THGLFSVFM

-1369 GNYYEKASNT
+1369 GTYYEKASNT

>member
-46 KMPSVEKVARDLAK
+46 KMPNVEKVARDLAK

-74 QLSMVREMERIEQRQ
+74 QLSMVREMERIETRQ

-113 SYTPRRYNRSSGG
+113 SYTPRRYNRRSGG

-436 DEVGL
+436 DDVGL

-720 SQVVQ
+720 SRVVQ

-735 EGYKKQDEAYQKA
+735 AGYKKKDEAYQKA

-753 YDENNPIVAQAKEER
+753 YDENNPTVANAKQQR
-768 DKYTKYGVIGADGK
+768 DWYTKYGVIGADGK

-802 ENARRPNGGE
+802 ENARLPDGG
-812 KLVSYYTGTDLN
+812 KRLVSYTGTEIL
-824 KQVDDW
+824 KEQTWDW
-830 VTKNRQNVDD
+830 VASKLIENEQNVKDD
-840 GKGGIQFNQ
+840 KGNIKWNTGGVSDLGGPAFLLNNIFQSLGAIGDPAKFGISAMQK
-849 GWLNHIGPLGFF
+849 LGL
-861 ANNFGQTIAALG
+861 FG
-873 DANKF
+873 
-878 LNSDMGFAFR
+878 NSSKD
-888 GLTSPVG
+888 
-895 TAMGLLGNMFK
+895 
-906 GSSQNKDNATNNT
+906 SSQNKNNSNT

-924 LATVSNDNN
+924 LATLSNDSN

-971 TLKSVAV
+971 TLKVDAA
-978 LDKVLNNQTSTPTTT
+978 LYKALNNQTSTPTTT

-1109 NPTVYNNSVWSSIL
+1109 NPTAYNNSVWSSIL

-1142 QAVGQIPIS
+1142 QAVGQIPTS

-1171 MGLNIGMTGM
+1171 MGLNTGMIGM

-1369 GNYYEKASNT
+1369 GTYYEKASNT

>member
-31 QAKALKKNLEALNNL
+31 QAKSLKKNLEALNNL
-46 KMPSVEKVARDLAK
+46 KMPNVEKVARDLAK

-66 SWRRTMKD
+66 SWKRTMKD
-74 QLSMVREMERIEQRQ
+74 QLSMVREMERIENRQ
-89 QKMLDKTMNLHKKR
+89 QKMLDKSMNLHKKR

-113 SYTPRRYNRSSGG
+113 NYTSRRYNRRSGG

-161 NLADMFGM
+161 NLSDMFGM

-300 QAGWDAKDENDQK
+300 QAGWNAKDENDQK
-313 DVTKYMNAVTKVVGD
+313 DVTKFMNAVTKVVGD

-333 NTFNGQ
+333 STFNGQ

-363 GSVTTGL
+363 GGVTTGL

-436 DEVGL
+436 DDVGL

-463 ERKQDIENSQLGRGT
+463 EREKDIENSQLGRGT
-478 KNGLLRQIELDDK
+478 KKGLKKQIKLDDK

-553 KTIGKGNKEFRKS
+553 KTVGKGNKEFRKS

-590 YNAMGRSNWS
+590 YNAMGKSNWS

-701 VIDVVNK
+701 VIDVVNR
-708 CAETLLSILETV
+708 CAETLLSILEVV

-725 VLSGKDPEGE
+725 AVTGKDPEGE
-735 EGYKKQDEAYQKA
+735 AGYKKQDEAYQKA

-802 ENARRPNGGE
+802 ENARKPNGGQE
-812 KLVSYYTGTDLN
+812 LVSYYTGSRLD
-824 KQVDDW
+824 KQTDDW
-830 VTKNRQNVDD
+830 LTQNRQNVDD
-840 GKGGIQFNQ
+840 GKGNIQWNH
-849 GWLNHIGPLGFF
+849 GALNHIGLGGFLL
-861 ANNFGQTIAALG
+861 NNIGQTIAAGG
-873 DANKF
+873 DAYNFGKF
-878 LNSDMGFAFR
+878 VSNGLSTMG
-888 GLTSPVG
+888 GI
-895 TAMGLLGNMFK
+895 FK
-906 GSSQNKDNATNNT
+906 GSSQTKDSSNT

-924 LATVSNDNN
+924 LTTLSNDNN

-971 TLKSVAV
+971 TLKAVAA
-978 LDKVLNNQTSTPTTT
+978 LNKAANNQTSTPTTT

-1000 TTKDTTSTT
+1000 TTKDNTSNT
-1009 PATTSPIQ
+1009 PTTTSPIQ

-1030 VLDDSIKSVSDV
+1030 VLDVAIKSVSDV
-1042 FTNGKPNL
+1042 FTDGKPNL

-1109 NPTVYNNSVWSSIL
+1109 NPTAYNNSVWSSIL

-1142 QAVGQIPIS
+1142 QAVGQIPTS

-1171 MGLNIGMTGM
+1171 MGLNTGMTGM

-1227 GAIQSE
+1227 GAIQEE

-1242 GFVSQFQA
+1242 GFVSQFAA

-1257 AIASA
+1257 AITSA
-1262 FSGPSGVGKRSPG
+1262 FSGDRGVKKGSPG
-1275 KVYRSLRDELKI
+1275 QVYRDLRDELKV
-1287 THGLFSEFM
+1287 THSLFGEFM
-1296 SPFKSSSALLGKEI
+1296 SPFKNSSALLGKEI

-1316 GENNQYE
+1316 GENNQY
-1323 SYVDETLGLMNG
+1323 SDYVDETLGLMNG
-1335 LYNSMASAP
+1335 LYNTMASAP

-1364 KVASQ
+1364 KVAAQ

-1379 TSSDT
+1379 TSSNT
-1384 PVTTQSSNKHTI
+1384 PTTTQSSNKHTI

>member
-46 KMPSVEKVARDLAK
+46 KMPNVEKVARDLAK

-66 SWRRTMKD
+66 SWKRTMKD
-74 QLSMVREMERIEQRQ
+74 QLSIVREMERIETRQ
-89 QKMLDKTMNLHKKR
+89 QKMLDKSMNLHKKR
-103 VNLPYGDTTS
+103 INLPYGDTTS
-113 SYTPRRYNRSSGG
+113 SYTPHRYNRRSGG
-126 YSNDSILTRD
+126 YSNNSSLTRD

-182 AYDTPIKAEVN
+182 VYDTPIKAEVN

-210 IKASVDTATNKLP
+210 IKASVDAATNKLP

-287 ALDQFGVTEESLK
+287 ALDQVGVTEESLK
-300 QAGWDAKDENDQK
+300 QAGWNAKDENDQK
-313 DVTKYMNAVTKVVGD
+313 DVIKYMNAVTKVVGD

-339 MQTLSKTMSIAGKG
+339 MQTLSKTMSSAGKS
-353 IWQGGLGSLL
+353 IWQGGLGSFL
-363 GSVTTGL
+363 GSVTSGL
-370 NSVLSAGDH
+370 NNVLSAGGH

-395 MVIGGGIGYLT
+395 MVIGGGISYLT

-436 DEVGL
+436 DDVGL
-441 VDSLFDSA
+441 IDSLFDSA

-463 ERKQDIENSQLGRGT
+463 EREKDIENSQIGRGT
-478 KNGLLRQIELDDK
+478 KKGLKRQIKLDDK

-515 YDVNNAKIQTQIAE
+515 YDVGNAKIQTQIAD
-529 EVTRQKRLEMAS
+529 EVTRQKRLEMAG

-566 IKTPLSSGTYSKSR
+566 IKTPLSSGTYGKSR
-580 QSGSGRLRSF
+580 ESGSGRLRSF

-600 LDKAGAKSGLSSIKS
+600 LDKTGAKSGLSSIKS
-615 GIGSFAGVLNGLLP
+615 GIGNFAGVLGGLLP
-629 SLNPVTLALGA
+629 ALNPVTLALGA
-640 FTVAIAGLAAVFNF
+640 FTVAITGLAAVFNF
-654 AYNNSDKL
+654 AYNNSEKL
-662 RQTTAKIGSTFSKIA
+662 RQTTAKIGSTFSKIV

-686 MFNSAGWTDKSGLDG
+686 IFNSVGWTDKSGLDG
-701 VIDVVNK
+701 VIDVVNS
-708 CAETLLSILETV
+708 CAESLLTILEVV
-720 SQVVQ
+720 SQIVQ
-725 VLSGKDPEGE
+725 TVTGKDPEGE
-735 EGYKKQDEAYQKA
+735 AGYKKTDEAYQKA

-753 YDENNPIVAQAKEER
+753 YDENNPTVANAKQEMMW
-768 DKYTKYGVIGADGK
+768 YTRTGLIGADGK

-802 ENARRPNGGE
+802 ENARKSNGE
-812 KLVSYYTGTDLN
+812 HEFVSYYSGSNL
-824 KQVDDW
+824 
-830 VTKNRQNVDD
+830 TKDVNNWFKENRQNVDD
-840 GKGGIQFNQ
+840 GKGNIQWNDPGPAMLFAP
-849 GWLNHIGPLGFF
+849 GVAVLNNMAQIV
-861 ANNFGQTIAALG
+861 AAGG
-873 DANKF
+873 DAYNFVKGV
-878 LNSDMGFAFR
+878 SDGI
-888 GLTSPVG
+888 SS
-895 TAMGLLGNMFK
+895 LGGIFK
-906 GSSQNKDNATNNT
+906 GSSQNKDNSNT

-924 LATVSNDNN
+924 LTTLSGDNN
-933 SQLGKINNT
+933 SILGKIGDT
-942 LTNTGTNIETGN
+942 LNNTGTNIETGN

-971 TLKSVAV
+971 TLKVGAA
-978 LDKVLNNQTSTPTTT
+978 LGKALNNQTSTPTTT

-1017 AGIPNIDLSGAKS
+1017 TGIPNIDLSGAKS

-1042 FTNGKPNL
+1042 FKNGKPSL

-1109 NPTVYNNSVWSSIL
+1109 NPTAYNNSVWSSIL

-1142 QAVGQIPIS
+1142 QAVGQIPTS

-1171 MGLNIGMTGM
+1171 MGLNTGMTGM

-1227 GAIQSE
+1227 GAIQDE

-1242 GFVSQFQA
+1242 GFVSQFQS

-1257 AIASA
+1257 AITSA
-1262 FSGPSGVGKRSPG
+1262 FSGDRGVKKGSPG
-1275 KVYRSLRDELKI
+1275 QVYRDLRDELKV

-1296 SPFKSSSALLGKEI
+1296 SPFKNSSALLGKEI

-1316 GENNQYE
+1316 GENNQYAN
-1323 SYVDETLGLMNG
+1323 YVDETLGLMNG

-1379 TSSDT
+1379 TSSNT
-1384 PVTTQSSNKHTI
+1384 PTTTQSSNKHTI